1 MGKIKQGIL
10 GGFNGKVGPVIGFA
24 WKGISGMRARA
35 QSVPNPNTEAQQLQ
49 RKKFRLLGQ
58 WLSPVNGFLRAGFA
72 AYADGQSQFDAAM
85 DFNFAGD
92 AFSDPEELDRVKVN
106 PASVIVSKGALMPVF
121 NATAAYRSQ
130 NHDINITWD
139 DNTGIG
145 NAKETD
151 TVMWLLVN
159 ETNGQVIYH
168 VEASKRDEEESN
180 VDLPTAWHDTRV
192 GVWIAL
198 RNEAGL
204 ASDSQYLGAIAIE

>member
-24 WKGISGMRARA
+24 WKGITSMRARA
-35 QSVPNPNTEAQQLQ
+35 QSVHNPNTEAQQLV
-49 RKKFRLLGQ
+49 RKKFRLISQ
-58 WLSPVNGFLRAGFA
+58 WLSPVTGFLREGFA
-72 AYADGQSQFDAAM
+72 AYADGQSEFDAAIN
-85 DFNFAGD
+85 FNWDNG
-92 AFSDPEELDRVKVN
+92 FSDPEDLDRVKIN

-130 NHDINITWD
+130 THDINITWD

-145 NAKETD
+145 NAKEND
-151 TVMWLLVN
+151 TFMWLIVN
-159 ETNGQVIYH
+159 ETNGQVIYS

-180 VDLPTAWHDTRV
+180 IDLPTAWHDTRV

-204 ASDSQYLGAIAIE
+204 ASDSQYLGAIALE